1 VTVTTTS
8 TRGGADAGTA
18 DAAVGDPA
26 AGLAGGAGARRALR
40 LATVAVVWAGR
51 GVWRVVA
58 HLWVPLL
65 LLAAWQAWITFGDV
79 APIVMPSPW
88 ASLGNIASNP
98 GRYFGEARITMVD
111 ATYGLVLGM
120 AIGLVFAVAGWF
132 TPFFSGL
139 VTPVAM
145 MLRSIPITAMIP
157 VIARILGY
165 NHKTTIAVAVL
176 ISIFPT
182 FVFASSGLRTTPPGA
197 ADYFAV
203 MHARRH
209 ARLLRLALPS
219 ALPNLFTALR
229 ISAGL
234 CILGALVAEWLI
246 GSGGLGYQ
254 LAITR
259 IQFEIERMWGIAIVA
274 ATLSVLAFLGATRL
288 ERWATERWG

>member
-1 VTVTTTS
+1 VTATTTS
-8 TRGGADAGTA
+8 TTSGADTA
-18 DAAVGDPA
+18 VTTIGDSVVVLERGWSP
-26 AGLAGGAGARRALR
+26 RRAPHM
-40 LATVAVVWAGR
+40 AAVAVVWSGR
-51 GVWRVVA
+51 FVWRVA
-58 HLWVPLL
+58 THLWVPLL
-65 LLAAWQAWITFGDV
+65 LLAAWQAWVTLGDV

-88 ASLGNIASNP
+88 ASLGNIVAHP
-98 GRYFGEARITMVD
+98 ARYFGEARITMVD

-157 VIARILGY
+157 VIARIFGY

-182 FVFASSGLRTTPPGA
+182 FVFASSGLRTTPPGT

-209 ARLLRLALPS
+209 ARLFRLALPS